1 MKHNDSRYNTPT
13 TAHDTLGASFRDPS
27 GFLFKKGDT
36 LYRQVNLTYQ
46 DDYDLLME
54 SGLYEKLVNLGLL
67 IPHKEVDI
75 EPADPHI
82 SYKIIQ
88 PEPLDFISYP
98 YEWSFSQLRDAAL
111 TTLKIQKIAI
121 EHDMS
126 LKDSSAYNIQFY
138 HGRLLLIDT
147 LSFARYQEGKPWDAY
162 RQFCQHFLAPLS
174 LMANTDV
181 RLNQLLRV
189 YIDGIPLDMASK
201 LLPWRTRIN
210 LSLLMHIHM
219 HAASQ
224 KRHADT
230 ATETQGTV
238 SRVALLGLID
248 NLESGIAKLKWEPAG
263 TEWGDYYDT
272 TNYTSEAFEHKKT
285 LVDDFLKQIQPAGVW
300 DMGANTG
307 EFSRL
312 ASQRDI
318 PTIAFD
324 IDPGAVENAYIECR
338 AREDKHLLP
347 LILDL
352 TNPSPSIGWDL
363 NERSSLLERGPTDMI
378 LALALIH
385 HLAIGNNVP
394 FEHLA
399 SFFSGLCKWL
409 VIEFVPK
416 SDTQVQRMLATR
428 VDIFSNYTVDA
439 FDIAFKEKYKIVR
452 SEAIRGSERRLY
464 LMERC

>member
-1 MKHNDSRYNTPT
+1 
-13 TAHDTLGASFRDPS
+13 
-27 GFLFKKGDT
+27 
-36 LYRQVNLTYQ
+36 
-46 DDYDLLME
+46 
-54 SGLYEKLVNLGLL
+54 
-67 IPHKEVDI
+67 
-75 EPADPHI
+75 
-82 SYKIIQ
+82 
-88 PEPLDFISYP
+88 
-98 YEWSFSQLRDAAL
+98 
-111 TTLKIQKIAI
+111 
-121 EHDMS
+121 
-126 LKDSSAYNIQFY
+126 
-138 HGRLLLIDT
+138 
-147 LSFARYQEGKPWDAY
+147 
-162 RQFCQHFLAPLS
+162 
-174 LMANTDV
+174 
-181 RLNQLLRV
+181 
-189 YIDGIPLDMASK
+189 
-201 LLPWRTRIN
+201 
-210 LSLLMHIHM
+210 
-219 HAASQ
+219 
-224 KRHADT
+224 
-230 ATETQGTV
+230 
-238 SRVALLGLID
+238 LID